1 MVSSFLKK
9 MSCCNDSCK
18 EKNKGQR
25 QNIYV
30 PYSFVYKQYQH
41 TFCYKTDNLYRKKY
55 GIFNRYMNIY
65 MQYFYV
71 TLPFEVIKI
80 SCRALTRKT
89 SNTFTKVS
97 INVIYTCSVMQ
108 TRIRK
113 AFVHIYFALF
123 S

>member
-1 MVSSFLKK
+1 
-9 MSCCNDSCK
+9 
-18 EKNKGQR
+18 
-25 QNIYV
+25 
-30 PYSFVYKQYQH
+30 
-41 TFCYKTDNLYRKKY
+41 
-55 GIFNRYMNIY
+55 

-71 TLPFEVIKI
+71 TLLFEVIKI

-123 S
+123 SYRNVEMRKDKNSMIKHHVMVFCVTV